1 MNISKEFITLS
12 RKEDTSV
19 NKLNIK
25 TKELF
30 STDNPLLKDV
40 FEKSTYPWEI
50 LPQIKVIV
58 KKALETGLEGFHL
71 LEEGI
76 LVGDNVKIAKTAT
89 IEAPA
94 IIGSNTEL
102 RPGAYLRGNVIVG
115 EGCVVGNSSE
125 LKNCI
130 LLNHVQVPHYNY
142 VGDSILGDYA
152 HMGAGS
158 ILSNLKSGGSN
169 IVIHGDKEYETGL
182 RKIGAFL
189 GEHAD
194 IGCGSV
200 LNPGTIIGKNT
211 RVYPL
216 NMLRGCYPENSIVK
230 SPVNIVEM
238 VEK

>member
-1 MNISKEFITLS
+1 MNISKEFITSS
-12 RKEDTSV
+12 RKEDTFV

-58 KKALETGLEGFHL
+58 KKALENGVEGFHL

-102 RPGAYLRGNVIVG
+102 RPGAYLRGNVIIG
-115 EGCVVGNSSE
+115 GGCVIGNSSE

-169 IVIHGDKEYETGL
+169 IVIHGDKDYETGL

-216 NMLRGCYPENSIVK
+216 SMLRGCYPENSIVK
-230 SPVNIVEM
+230 SPVNITELI
-238 VEK
+238 EK

>member
-1 MNISKEFITLS
+1 M
-12 RKEDTSV
+12 

-25 TKELF
+25 TKDLF
-30 STDNPLLKDV
+30 STEVPYLKEV
-40 FEKSTYPWEI
+40 FDKSTYPWEI
-50 LPQIKVIV
+50 LPQIKEIV
-58 KKALETGLEGFHL
+58 AKVLASGLEGYHE
-71 LEEGI
+71 LEPGI
-76 LVGDNVKIAKTAT
+76 LVAENVKIAETAT

-94 IIGSNTEL
+94 IIGKDTEL

-115 EGCVVGNSSE
+115 EKCVVGNSSE

-158 ILSNLKSGGSN
+158 ILSNLKSGGKN
-169 IVIHGDKEYETGL
+169 VVIHGDKEYETGL
-182 RKIGAFL
+182 RKIGSFL

-211 RVYPL
+211 QVYPL
-216 NMLRGCYPENSIVK
+216 SMLRGCFPENSIVK
-230 SPVNIVEM
+230 SQTVVVDKIEQ
-238 VEK
+238 